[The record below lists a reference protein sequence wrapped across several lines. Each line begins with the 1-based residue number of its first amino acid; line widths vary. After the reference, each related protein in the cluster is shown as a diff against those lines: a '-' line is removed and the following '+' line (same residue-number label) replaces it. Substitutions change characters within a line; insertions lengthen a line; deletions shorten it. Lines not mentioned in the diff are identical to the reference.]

1 MCRRV
6 IQPIVT
12 THLAVQLN
20 LPPDGIA
27 LEHDKERNSQ
37 PGQRLLTVRRRNPE
51 SPTNRAAYMRWGI
64 GTAQRG
70 RDLIYNARA
79 ETAGTKPTFREAY
92 RNRRCLV
99 PIAGFYEFPK
109 NAPPVTFRT
118 TAETPAA
125 MAAIWSPATRH
136 SYNPKHCAV
145 LTAEPNATVAP
156 HHHRM
161 PVILMEEEWQEW
173 MDITTPTSR
182 LAELTRPK
190 EWETITISL
199 R

>member
-51 SPTNRAAYMRWGI
+51 SPTNRAAYSWGI
-64 GTAQRG
+64 GEPKEQR
-70 RDLIYNARA
+70 LIYNARGDCRDQA
-79 ETAGTKPTFREAY
+79 AFPGSY
-92 RNRRCLV
+92 RNRGPGPHRRL
-99 PIAGFYEFPK
+99 YEFPK